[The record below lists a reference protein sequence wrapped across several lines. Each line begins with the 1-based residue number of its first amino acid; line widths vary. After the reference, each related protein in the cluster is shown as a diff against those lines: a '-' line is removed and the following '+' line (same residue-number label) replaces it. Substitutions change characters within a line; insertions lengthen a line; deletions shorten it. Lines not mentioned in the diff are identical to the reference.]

1 MSTNLTAEEAEALNN
16 LERRVGAVE
25 TALQDLQPALKFI
38 HDYAE
43 PLKALVAASI
53 SSRLANLENQSA
65 TATNPAEVAKSAT
78 ATAIVTIQPVIT
90 ALRTAFDDFRRD
102 ATALY
107 CTHHF
112 KFPKFITPTVN
123 MNTNNL
129 NSVTGS
135 NAVSPIIPANPSLP
149 ASGNP
154 TTIAS
159 SFAFLAGGNPVRS
172 NENVANVPGN
182 LANISDNHVNLGERT
197 HNTGN
202 LATNHMELDEHPDRG
217 FINNQFAPLPQFVH
231 NATDDIIGVL
241 QQLDQRATELSHK
254 RLRLV
259 AQQAMI
265 SDDEPCPPGL
275 IEYINS
281 IDKDLNSLM
290 TRQRLLESALNQHK
304 QVVRPKDYSN
314 NKTDRETN
322 PTGEGIDRSGPNN
335 HSGSED
341 QHLAPK
347 KGTPR
352 NQQEQALGKA
362 NFFRDGPR
370 LLSLVILDNKI
381 MDDYIHRM
389 RSVPEEDLNWDRC
402 EDLFIAAALK
412 PDQQRDEVAKVLLA
426 GIETKDKESYKSYA
440 ARLQRIA
447 RMYKLSDGD
456 QYYLELMKNSLPVE
470 VLNFMTLSLMY
481 RHNNAAL
488 TDSIDKFCSALSMA
502 TIPYE
507 EELQELR
514 RK

>member
-1 MSTNLTAEEAEALNN
+1 
-16 LERRVGAVE
+16 
-25 TALQDLQPALKFI
+25 
-38 HDYAE
+38 
-43 PLKALVAASI
+43 
-53 SSRLANLENQSA
+53 
-65 TATNPAEVAKSAT
+65 
-78 ATAIVTIQPVIT
+78 
-90 ALRTAFDDFRRD
+90 
-102 ATALY
+102 
-107 CTHHF
+107 
-112 KFPKFITPTVN
+112 

-322 PTGEGIDRSGPNN
+322 PTGEGCRKNSSYKFVFTSAYEFL
-335 HSGSED
+335 HRF
-341 QHLAPK
+341 
-347 KGTPR
+347 R

-502 TIPYE
+502 VGPAYDTKGQWRKTADKEPAQENNESDHKRSRPSHTKKNCKNCGVNNTHNTNECVRCSKCDKRGHYANECRSSRYQPYS
-507 EELQELR
+507 R
-514 RK
+514 DSNGRKHDRDERK